1 MKKEAAVM
9 FHKDRFE
16 KRYNDILKE
25 IIKDLEGI
33 LYDFNKGYNVYES
46 MKDLESAV
54 IKLKKLND

>member
-1 MKKEAAVM
+1 MKKEAEVM

-33 LYDFNKGYNVYES
+33 LYDFDKGYNVYES

>member
-1 MKKEAAVM
+1 MKKEAKVM

-16 KRYNDILKE
+16 KMKNKDTFIL
-25 IIKDLEGI
+25 LRN
-33 LYDFNKGYNVYES
+33 LYDSIYI

>member
-1 MKKEAAVM
+1 MKKEAEVM

-25 IIKDLEGI
+25 IIKDLE
-33 LYDFNKGYNVYES
+33 
-46 MKDLESAV
+46 SAV